1 MGKTTKSGDAP
12 TVSAP
17 SRTASYDHIEP
28 TVTLQWTVFAIGL
41 LIVGATA
48 ASVVVALVLPRSAGQ
63 RLSLS
68 VNRAVRLGFIMLS
81 RLTSRY
87 ETKDAIL
94 APTGPAALL
103 VQLGTF
109 LGLFVIGYGL
119 MLWPW
124 SGSLTLGLREA
135 GLSLFSIGTAHVGG
149 PTNDT
154 LVGLVAGTAA
164 ITIALQIAYLPAI
177 YSAFNRREA
186 LVALM
191 ESRAGTPAWGPE
203 VLMRHQLVGIVDALT
218 EFYAEWEQWA
228 AEVSESHTT
237 YPVLLLFRSPQAWY
251 SWVLSLLAVLDAA
264 AMHLALSPTTAPSQA
279 RLCLRMGF
287 SAFRRIASSLH
298 WRFDADPLP
307 DAPLDLSYEEFSAAV
322 DLLVA
327 KSFPVERGAEE
338 AWPHFRGWRV
348 NYESL
353 AYRLADRVVAPP
365 APWSG
370 GRKHLPGAAVPP
382 RRPPHRSPDGSILS
396 DDHLYPRPDEEVTRV
411 EGA

>member
-1 MGKTTKSGDAP
+1 
-12 TVSAP
+12 
-17 SRTASYDHIEP
+17 
-28 TVTLQWTVFAIGL
+28 
-41 LIVGATA
+41 
-48 ASVVVALVLPRSAGQ
+48 
-63 RLSLS
+63 
-68 VNRAVRLGFIMLS
+68 VRLVFIMLS
-81 RLTSRY
+81 RLARPY

-94 APTGPAALL
+94 APTGPVALL
-103 VQLGTF
+103 VQLLTF
-109 LGLFVIGYGL
+109 LALFVVGYGF

-124 SGSLTLGLREA
+124 SGRLSLGLREA
-135 GLSLFSIGTAHVGG
+135 GLSLFSIGTAHVAG
-149 PTNDT
+149 PSNDT
-154 LVGLVAGTAA
+154 LVGLIAGTAA
-164 ITIALQIAYLPAI
+164 ITIALQIAYLPSI

-203 VLMRHQLVGIVDALT
+203 VLIRHQLVGIVDALP
-218 EFYAEWEQWA
+218 ELYDDWEEWA

-264 AMHLALSPTTAPSQA
+264 ALPLALCPTSAPSQA

-298 WRFDADPLP
+298 WRFDPDPLP
-307 DAPLDLSYEEFSAAV
+307 ESPLDLSFEEFSAAI

-327 KSFPVERGAEE
+327 KNFPIERGAEE

-348 NYESL
+348 NYEAL

-370 GRKHLPGAAVPP
+370 PRKHLPGAVVPP
-382 RRPPHRSPDGSILS
+382 RRPPHRSPDGSIVPE
-396 DDHLYPRPDEEVTRV
+396 DHIYPRPSQPVSSAED
-411 EGA
+411 A

>member
-1 MGKTTKSGDAP
+1 LTFRWIG
-12 TVSAP
+12 
-17 SRTASYDHIEP
+17 
-28 TVTLQWTVFAIGL
+28 FAIGI
-41 LIVGATA
+41 LIVVATA
-48 ASVVVALVLPRSAGQ
+48 TSVVVALVLPRSAGQ
-63 RLSLS
+63 RLSLT
-68 VNRAVRLGFIMLS
+68 VNRGVRLVFIMLS
-81 RLTSRY
+81 RLARPY

-94 APTGPAALL
+94 APTGPVALL
-103 VQLGTF
+103 VQLLTF
-109 LGLFVIGYGL
+109 LALFVVGYGF

-124 SGSLTLGLREA
+124 SGRLSLGLREA
-135 GLSLFSIGTAHVGG
+135 GLSLFSIGTAHVAG
-149 PTNDT
+149 PSNDT
-154 LVGLVAGTAA
+154 LVGLIAGTAA
-164 ITIALQIAYLPAI
+164 ITIALQIAYLPSI

-203 VLMRHQLVGIVDALT
+203 VLIRHQLVGIVDALP
-218 EFYAEWEQWA
+218 ELYDDWEEWA

-264 AMHLALSPTTAPSQA
+264 ALHLALCPTSAPSQA

-298 WRFDADPLP
+298 WRFDPDPLP
-307 DAPLDLSYEEFSAAV
+307 ESPLDLSFEEFSAAI

-327 KSFPVERGAEE
+327 KNFPIERGAEE

-348 NYESL
+348 NYEAL

-370 GRKHLPGAAVPP
+370 PRKHLPGAVVPP
-382 RRPPHRSPDGSILS
+382 RRPPHRSPDGSIVPE
-396 DDHLYPRPDEEVTRV
+396 DHIYPRPSQPVSSAED
-411 EGA
+411 A

>member
-1 MGKTTKSGDAP
+1 
-12 TVSAP
+12 
-17 SRTASYDHIEP
+17 
-28 TVTLQWTVFAIGL
+28 VTLHWIAFGIGI

-48 ASVVVALVLPRSAGQ
+48 ATVVVTLVLPRSAGQ

-68 VNRAVRLGFIMLS
+68 VNRAVRLFFIMLS
-81 RLTSRY
+81 RSTSRY

-94 APTGPAALL
+94 APTGPIALL
-103 VQLGTF
+103 AQLLTF

-124 SGSLTLGLREA
+124 TGTLSLGLRES

-177 YSAFNRREA
+177 YSAFGRREA

-191 ESRAGTPAWGPE
+191 ESRAGAPAWGPE
-203 VLMRHQLVGIVDALT
+203 VLVRHQLVGIVDALPG
-218 EFYAEWEQWA
+218 FYGEWEQWA
-228 AEVSESHTT
+228 AEVSETHTT
-237 YPVLLLFRSPQAWY
+237 YPVLILFRSPQAWY
-251 SWVLSLLAVLDAA
+251 SWALSLLAAQDAA
-264 AMHLALSPTTAPSQA
+264 AMHLALCPTTAPSQA

-287 SAFRRIASSLH
+287 TALRRIGESLH
-298 WRFDADPLP
+298 WQFDVDPLP
-307 DAPLDLSYEEFSAAV
+307 DAPLELTYEDFSGAV
-322 DLLVA
+322 DLLVE
-327 KSFPVERGAEE
+327 KGFPIERGAEE

-348 NYESL
+348 NYEGL

-370 GRKHLPGAAVPP
+370 RRKHLPTTVVPP
-382 RRPPHRSPDGSILS
+382 RRPPHRSPGGKIFTEE
-396 DDHLYPRPDEEVTRV
+396 HLYPRPGLPVTSSDDT
-411 EGA
+411 

>member
-1 MGKTTKSGDAP
+1 L
-12 TVSAP
+12 
-17 SRTASYDHIEP
+17 
-28 TVTLQWTVFAIGL
+28 TLHWIAFGIGI

-48 ASVVVALVLPRSAGQ
+48 ATVVVALVLPRSSGQ
-63 RLSLS
+63 RLSIW
-68 VNRAVRLGFIMLS
+68 VNRTVRLTFIMLS

-94 APTGPAALL
+94 APTGPVALL
-103 VQLGTF
+103 AQLLTF

-124 SGSLTLGLREA
+124 TGTLALGLREA
-135 GLSLFSIGTAHVGG
+135 GLSLFSIGTAHVSG

-154 LVGLVAGTAA
+154 IVGLVAGTAA

-177 YSAFNRREA
+177 YSAFGRREA

-203 VLMRHQLVGIVDALT
+203 VLVRHQLVGIVDALA
-218 EFYAEWEQWA
+218 EFYGEWEQWA

-237 YPVLLLFRSPQAWY
+237 YPGLILFRSPQAWY
-251 SWVLSLLAVLDAA
+251 SWVLSLLAVQDAA
-264 AMHLALSPTTAPSQA
+264 AMHLALCPTTAPSQA

-287 SAFRRIASSLH
+287 SALRRIGASLH
-298 WRFDADPLP
+298 WQFDSDPLP
-307 DAPLDLSYEEFSAAV
+307 DAPLELTYEEFSAAV
-322 DLLVA
+322 DLLVE
-327 KSFPVERGAEE
+327 KSFPIERDAEE

-348 NYESL
+348 NYEGL

-370 GRKHLPGAAVPP
+370 SRRHLPGAIVAP
-382 RRPPHRSPDGSILS
+382 RRPAHRSPGGKILPEER
-396 DDHLYPRPDEEVTRV
+396 LYPRPGLPVTSTDD
-411 EGA
+411 A

>member
-1 MGKTTKSGDAP
+1 
-12 TVSAP
+12 
-17 SRTASYDHIEP
+17 
-28 TVTLQWTVFAIGL
+28 VTLQWIGFAIGI
-41 LIVGATA
+41 LIVGCTA
-48 ASVVVALVLPRSAGQ
+48 ASVVIALVLPRSAGQ
-63 RLSLS
+63 RLSLV
-68 VNRAVRLGFIMLS
+68 VNRTVRLAFIVVS
-81 RLTSRY
+81 RLTSQY
-87 ETKDAIL
+87 ETKDGIL
-94 APTGPAALL
+94 APTGPVALL
-103 VQLGTF
+103 AQLLTF
-109 LGLFVIGYGL
+109 LGLFVIGYGF
-119 MLWPW
+119 MLWHW

-135 GLSLFSIGTAHVGG
+135 GLSLFSVGTAHVSG

-154 LVGLVAGTAA
+154 LIGLVAGTAA

-203 VLMRHQLVGIVDALT
+203 VLIRHQLVGIIDALP
-218 EFYAEWEQWA
+218 ELYDDWEQWA

-264 AMHLALSPTTAPSQA
+264 AMHLALCPTSAPSQA

-298 WRFDADPLP
+298 WKFDRDPLP
-307 DAPLDLSYEEFSAAV
+307 DAPLDLTFEEFSAAV
-322 DLLVA
+322 ELLVA
-327 KSFPVERGAEE
+327 KSFPIERGAEE

-353 AYRLADRVVAPP
+353 AYRMADRVVAPP

-370 GRKHLPGAAVPP
+370 GRRHLPGAAVPP
-382 RRPPHRSPDGSILS
+382 RRPPHRSPDGSLVQ
-396 DDHLYPRPDEEVTRV
+396 DDHLYPRPSEPLTSAED
-411 EGA
+411 A

>member
-1 MGKTTKSGDAP
+1 MTFRWIG
-12 TVSAP
+12 
-17 SRTASYDHIEP
+17 
-28 TVTLQWTVFAIGL
+28 FAIGI
-41 LIVGATA
+41 LIVVATA
-48 ASVVVALVLPRSAGQ
+48 TSVVVALVLPRSAGQ
-63 RLSLS
+63 RLSLT
-68 VNRAVRLGFIMLS
+68 VNRGVRLVFIMLS
-81 RLTSRY
+81 RLARPY

-94 APTGPAALL
+94 APTGPVALL
-103 VQLGTF
+103 VQLLTF
-109 LGLFVIGYGL
+109 LALFVVGYGF

-124 SGSLTLGLREA
+124 SGRLSLGLREA
-135 GLSLFSIGTAHVGG
+135 GLSLFSIGTAHVAG
-149 PTNDT
+149 PSNDT
-154 LVGLVAGTAA
+154 LVGLIAGTAA
-164 ITIALQIAYLPAI
+164 ITIALQIAYLPSI

-203 VLMRHQLVGIVDALT
+203 VLIRHQLVGIVDALP
-218 EFYAEWEQWA
+218 ELYDDWEEWA

-264 AMHLALSPTTAPSQA
+264 ALHLALCPTSAPSQA

-298 WRFDADPLP
+298 WRFDPDPLP
-307 DAPLDLSYEEFSAAV
+307 ESPLDLSFEEFSAAI

-327 KSFPVERGAEE
+327 KNFPIERGAEE

-348 NYESL
+348 NYEAL

-370 GRKHLPGAAVPP
+370 PRKHLPGAVVPP
-382 RRPPHRSPDGSILS
+382 RRPPHRSPDGSIVPE
-396 DDHLYPRPDEEVTRV
+396 DHIYPRPSQPVSSAED
-411 EGA
+411 A

>member
-1 MGKTTKSGDAP
+1 MTFRWIG
-12 TVSAP
+12 
-17 SRTASYDHIEP
+17 
-28 TVTLQWTVFAIGL
+28 FAIGI

-48 ASVVVALVLPRSAGQ
+48 TSVVVALVLPRSAGQ
-63 RLSLS
+63 RLSLT
-68 VNRAVRLGFIMLS
+68 VNRGVRLVFIMLS
-81 RLTSRY
+81 RLARQY

-94 APTGPAALL
+94 APTGPVALL
-103 VQLGTF
+103 AQLLTF
-109 LGLFVIGYGL
+109 LALFVVGYGF

-124 SGSLTLGLREA
+124 SGRLSLGLREA
-135 GLSLFSIGTAHVGG
+135 GLSLFSIGTVHVAG
-149 PTNDT
+149 PSNDT
-154 LVGLVAGTAA
+154 LVGLIAGTAA
-164 ITIALQIAYLPAI
+164 ITIALQIAYLPSI

-203 VLMRHQLVGIVDALT
+203 VLIRHQLVGIVDALP
-218 EFYAEWEQWA
+218 ELYDDWEEWA

-264 AMHLALSPTTAPSQA
+264 ALHLALCPTSAPSQA

-298 WRFDADPLP
+298 WRFDPDPLP
-307 DAPLDLSYEEFSAAV
+307 ESPLDLSFEEFSDAI

-327 KSFPVERGAEE
+327 KNFPIERGAEE

-370 GRKHLPGAAVPP
+370 DRRHLPGAVVPP
-382 RRPPHRSPDGSILS
+382 RRPPHRSPGGSIIPE
-396 DDHLYPRPDEEVTRV
+396 DHIYPRPSQPVSSAED
-411 EGA
+411 A